1 MEALKNLTNNIPDWQ
16 RRLDE
21 LSGQIDRRQTVLAAI
36 SPQDPNPSVAR
47 SLRNKGSSESLTQKD
62 EAAMA
67 MGSHDAAVLSPQPE
81 QRQTVDIPL
90 PAALPFP
97 VSRET
102 GHRLALHKQA
112 REAALAAQ
120 SQARAQAGKIRR
132 SSSMASAES
141 PPTTYR
147 TRSIIIVY
155 YDSYVQAFFDELVR
169 FVSSNRNLIRKARMA
184 AMVAQV
190 RQIAEMEMADDEKN
204 PDGDDNRTSD
214 GLPSL
219 RYISTRRLP
228 AMSASGRS
236 EIRGLGG
243 DVQLPDIYEKLD
255 KTLDFVQC
263 TCEHGA
269 HKFLRDA
276 DCNKELNKIRARM
289 NDVLVASRKEMQRVQ
304 REDPGLSK
312 YLGDVGMP
320 QARLPSITRG
330 EVPK

>member
-21 LSGQIDRRQTVLAAI
+21 LSSQIDRRQTVLAAI
-36 SPQDPNPSVAR
+36 SPQDPNPPVAR

-97 VSRET
+97 ASRET

-120 SQARAQAGKIRR
+120 LQARAQAEEIRR

-219 RYISTRRLP
+219 RYISTGRLP

-243 DVQLPDIYEKLD
+243 DVQLPCHSTIATLS
-255 KTLDFVQC
+255 KTL
-263 TCEHGA
+263 T
-269 HKFLRDA
+269 
-276 DCNKELNKIRARM
+276 
-289 NDVLVASRKEMQRVQ
+289 
-304 REDPGLSK
+304 
-312 YLGDVGMP
+312 
-320 QARLPSITRG
+320 
-330 EVPK
+330 